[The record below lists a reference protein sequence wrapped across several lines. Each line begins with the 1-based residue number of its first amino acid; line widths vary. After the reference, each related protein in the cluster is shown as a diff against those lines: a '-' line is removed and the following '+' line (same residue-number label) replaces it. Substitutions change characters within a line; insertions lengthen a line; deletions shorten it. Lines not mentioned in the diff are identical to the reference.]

1 MDSCS
6 LGQWAWWEGGDR
18 LPTDEDRAEASS
30 KLQASHL
37 PAPPS
42 SFLSIIYGC
51 DPVQRQGVRAG
62 VNSLFFSVFIGESEK
77 VKVAQSRPTLWD
89 PTDYNVHGILLVR
102 ILAWVAFPFSGA
114 SSQSRDWTQV
124 FHTAGGFFTSWATGE
139 RQRSPC
145 NPPFQY
151 KTRLTLAQSHV
162 RSDQL
167 NLWEPPISLIQR
179 VVNSLQP
186 HHTSPHKG
194 FSLWWEAEHQALGW

>member
-1 MDSCS
+1 MDEPWGHYAKWDESVRYRQTKTVWSHLCVESRRAGFMLKYPWSYWKVMDSCS

-89 PTDYNVHGILLVR
+89 PTDYTVQGILQAR
-102 ILAWVAFPFSGA
+102 ILEWVAFPSSRG
-114 SSQSRDWTQV
+114 SSQPRDQTQV
-124 FHTAGGFFTSWATGE
+124 SCIAGGFFTNWTQCLYWSI
-139 RQRSPC
+139 
-145 NPPFQY
+145 
-151 KTRLTLAQSHV
+151 V
-162 RSDQL
+162 D
-167 NLWEPPISLIQR
+167 
-179 VVNSLQP
+179 
-186 HHTSPHKG
+186 
-194 FSLWWEAEHQALGW
+194 